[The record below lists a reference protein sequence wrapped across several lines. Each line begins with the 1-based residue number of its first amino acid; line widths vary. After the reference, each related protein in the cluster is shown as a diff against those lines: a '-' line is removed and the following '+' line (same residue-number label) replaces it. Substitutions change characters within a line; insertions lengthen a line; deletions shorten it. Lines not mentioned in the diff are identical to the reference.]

1 MPGLAE
7 RDASGVA
14 MVFLPRCA
22 SRDSLGPWLA
32 VVAVAVEERR
42 TGEVVVVYAWRGERE
57 E

>member
-1 MPGLAE
+1 
-7 RDASGVA
+7 